1 MHIWLDSWTFV
12 ALHSDKFQLS
22 AVADGSP
29 LRTED
34 GTPQRSTFYLAE
46 VRRTLPIV
54 RNEAGSGRAC
64 PLVPIIE
71 KGLVY

>member
-1 MHIWLDSWTFV
+1 MSGAFETCV
-12 ALHSDKFQLS
+12 ALHADNSQLS

-34 GTPQRSTFYLAE
+34 GTPQRSTSYLPE

-64 PLVPIIE
+64 PLITIVE
-71 KGLVY
+71 KALVY